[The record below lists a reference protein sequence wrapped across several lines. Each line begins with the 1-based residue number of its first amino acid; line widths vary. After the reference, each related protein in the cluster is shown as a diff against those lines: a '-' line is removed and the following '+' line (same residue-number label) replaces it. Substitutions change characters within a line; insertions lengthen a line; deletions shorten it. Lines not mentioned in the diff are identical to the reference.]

1 MAQKDCCAAC
11 ARMEKLGACGSACGN
26 EHGDA
31 CENEH
36 GDGRGGFRRAD
47 LFLFGAG
54 AALLALSA
62 FDILGDWAWVPAA
75 LAALLCGW
83 ETMKG
88 GLLSLMRLRADEELL
103 MTVAVLAAFAIGE
116 YTEGAMV
123 AVLFSL
129 GERLEDAAV
138 DRSER
143 EIRSLANIRPDTAN
157 LVTPEGVAAVKAEGV
172 AVGSE
177 ILVKAGERVPIDAA
191 LLSEGASADLS
202 ALTGESL
209 PADYAEG
216 AVIPAG
222 AVILGRPVRCKTVG
236 AYGDS
241 AAARILELVENGVSG
256 KGRAEKFI
264 TRFAAVY
271 TPCAIGAAALIAA
284 LPPVFGWL
292 PFAESVRRALTFL
305 VASCPCALVIS
316 IPLSY
321 FAGIGAA
328 SKAGALFKGSQYLEL
343 LAKAKVA
350 AFDKTGTVT
359 SGEFSVTKIY
369 AADGF
374 TEEQVLAV
382 CAAAETYSD
391 HPFAKAVREKAARM
405 GLAVPEAEQVCEI
418 AGCGLTVT
426 VGGRRIA
433 CGNIK
438 FAPEGQRERLPE
450 ANIYLFDGETY
461 LGALVLADTP
471 RENSAAAVA
480 MLKRLGVSRAVMLT
494 GDNERAA
501 AETAALCGMDE
512 YRSGLMPEDKV
523 DIIREIKKSGV
534 TVFAGDGIND
544 APVLAAAD
552 IGAAMG
558 MGTDAAIESADLVLM
573 RGGIGALAKAVWIS
587 KKTMACVRQNTV
599 FILGCKAAVLTL
611 GALGLSPVWL
621 AVFADVGVTMITV
634 LWSARLL
641 RIKAPEAGG

>member
-1 MAQKDCCAAC
+1 MAEENSCAV
-11 ARMEKLGACGSACGN
+11 CGRIEQPC
-26 EHGDA
+26 EHEDEHE
-31 CENEH
+31 EN
-36 GDGRGGFRRAD
+36 GSLKAD
-47 LFLFGAG
+47 LLLFGAS

-62 FDILGDWAWVPAA
+62 VGIPENYAWIPAA

-83 ETMKG
+83 ETLKEG
-88 GLLSLMRLRADEELL
+88 FRSLLHLRADEELL
-103 MTVAVLAAFAIGE
+103 MTIAVLAAFAIGE

-129 GERLEDAAV
+129 GEKLEEAAV

-143 EIRSLANIRPDTAN
+143 AVKALANIRPDTAN
-157 LVTPEGVAAVKAEGV
+157 LVTPDGITSVKAEGV

-177 ILVKAGERVPIDAA
+177 ILVKSGERMPIDAA
-191 LLSEGASADLS
+191 LLSESASADLS

-209 PADYAEG
+209 PVDYAEG

-222 AVILGRPVRCKTVG
+222 AVILGKPVRCRTSG
-236 AYGDS
+236 IYGDS
-241 AAARILELVENGVSG
+241 AAARILDLVENGVSG
-256 KGRAEKFI
+256 KGKAEKFI
-264 TRFAAVY
+264 TKFSAIY
-271 TPCAIGAAALIAA
+271 TPCAIGAAALIAF
-284 LPPVFGWL
+284 LPPAFGWL
-292 PFAESVRRALTFL
+292 LFSDSAYRALTFL

-328 SKAGALFKGSQYLEL
+328 SRAGALFKGSQYMEL
-343 LAKAKVA
+343 LSKVKIA
-350 AFDKTGTVT
+350 AFDKTGTIT
-359 SGEFSVTKIY
+359 SGQFSVTKIY

-374 TEEQVLAV
+374 TEDRVLAT

-391 HPFAKAVREKAARM
+391 HPFAKAVREKASRM
-405 GLAVPEAEQVCEI
+405 GLAIPEAEKVCEI
-418 AGCGLTVT
+418 AGRGLTVT

-433 CGNIK
+433 CGNAK
-438 FAPEGQRERLPE
+438 FAPEGLGDSLPE
-450 ANIYLFDGETY
+450 ANIYLFEEEKY

-471 RENSAAAVA
+471 RENSAAALA
-480 MLKRLGVSRAVMLT
+480 MLRQLGIKRTVMLT
-494 GDNERAA
+494 GDNEKAA
-501 AETAALCGMDE
+501 ADTAASCGMDE
-512 YRSGLMPEDKV
+512 YRSGLLPENKV
-523 DIIREIKKSGV
+523 TIVNELKKDGI

-587 KKTMACVRQNTV
+587 KKAMACVRQNTA
-599 FILGCKAAVLTL
+599 FILGCKALVLAL
-611 GALGLSPVWL
+611 GAAGLSPVWL
-621 AVFADVGVTMITV
+621 AVFADVGVCLITV

-641 RIKAPEAGG
+641 RIKIPEAGL